1 MAELVRQSRGHRLFL
16 HVTFVQQFKS
26 PSLPSVLIHIGRLK
40 RLEMLFVIGPELT
53 DNDPCESALPGIRT
67 RLCPKNLRRMI
78 QLAEVFPDQKIVVTL
93 SRQLGW
99 SHFLA
104 ILPLRDS
111 LQRDFYA
118 EMCRMERWSVRRCAR
133 R

>member
-1 MAELVRQSRGHRLFL
+1 
-16 HVTFVQQFKS
+16 
-26 PSLPSVLIHIGRLK
+26 
-40 RLEMLFVIGPELT
+40 
-53 DNDPCESALPGIRT
+53 
-67 RLCPKNLRRMI
+67 MI

-104 ILPLRDS
+104 ILPLRDP

-118 EMCRMERWSVRRCAR
+118 EMCRIEALERTNAGAKIGGMLDLRTTQVMDAGLAHLGG
-133 R
+133 